1 MYTLPVLKK
10 SNKYISFLFFKSN
23 EMKWKMKGPGD
34 ESKKQS
40 GKSESIHKQTIVDFG
55 LLVGF
60 VDSNKNIN

>member
-10 SNKYISFLFFKSN
+10 SNKYISFFFLN
-23 EMKWKMKGPGD
+23 EMKGPGD

-40 GKSESIHKQTIVDFG
+40 GKSESIHKLTIVDFI

-60 VDSNKNIN
+60 VDSNRNIN

>member
-1 MYTLPVLKK
+1 
-10 SNKYISFLFFKSN
+10 
-23 EMKWKMKGPGD
+23 MKGPGD